1 MLHHLRQQLT
11 HLLTGLPRAY
21 WYLWGGTLLN
31 RLGMFVLPFLTIYL
45 TTVRK
50 IPISQATLI
59 ASFVGIGSFCASL
72 SGGFLADRI
81 GRRFTMLLGLI
92 CAAVITIA
100 LGLVQLLP
108 AIAIL
113 AIFLGFWTDLYR
125 PASSAAIADLIPSA
139 NRIRAFSLL
148 YWAIN
153 VGAAIAP
160 VIAGLLAATSYL
172 ILFLADAFTTLVF
185 SLFIWLGVP
194 ETRPAPVGV
203 RFSAPSAPST
213 PHPFSGLS
221 IALKDTLLLSYTL
234 LAFLFACIFF
244 QCYTTLP
251 IDMYAHGMTTAQY
264 GIAIAMNGLL
274 IVAIS
279 VPVSHALSRFPR
291 HIVLAVAALL
301 MGTGFGLV
309 ALVHTLPFYI
319 LAVIIWTLGEL
330 TASPVASTLIADIS
344 PLHLR
349 GLYSGIF
356 GTAWGLAAFVGPALG
371 GLILQHY
378 GSLTLWSSCFILG
391 LIASFGQLL
400 LGQKHRNSTPNSEIV
415 EYQAS
420 KHKLTAPKSL

>member
-1 MLHHLRQQLT
+1 MLHRLSKRVT
-11 HLLTGLPRAY
+11 HLLAGLPRAY

-50 IPISQATLI
+50 VPISQATLI
-59 ASFVGIGSFCASL
+59 ASLVGVGSFCASL

-81 GRRFTMLLGLI
+81 GRRFTMILGLV
-92 CAAVITIA
+92 CASAITIA

-125 PASSAAIADLIPSA
+125 PASSAAVADLIPSTD
-139 NRIRAFSLL
+139 RIRAFSLL

-160 VIAGLLAATSYL
+160 VIAGLIAGMSYF
-172 ILFLADAFTTLVF
+172 ILFLADALTTLIF
-185 SLFIWLGVP
+185 SFFIWRGVP
-194 ETRPAPVGV
+194 ETRPAKEEQTSKA
-203 RFSAPSAPST
+203 RA
-213 PHPFSGLS
+213 FSGIG

-244 QCYTTLP
+244 QCYATLP
-251 IDMYAHGMTTAQY
+251 IDMYAHGMNTAEY

-279 VPVSHALSRFPR
+279 VPASHALVRFPR
-291 HIVLAVAALL
+291 HVVLAVAAVL

-309 ALVHTLPFYI
+309 GFVHTLPLYA

-330 TASPVASTLIADIS
+330 TASPVSSTLIADIS
-344 PLHLR
+344 PTHLR

-371 GLILQHY
+371 GLVLQRF
-378 GSLTLWSSCFILG
+378 GNLTLWSACFILG
-391 LIASFGQLL
+391 LITALGHLL
-400 LGQKHRNSTPNSEIV
+400 LGRKLRKNTPDSGTLANEAD
-415 EYQAS
+415 ERD
-420 KHKLTAPKSL
+420 LSLQTQ